1 MLTLSIKLSSLS
13 ELIKTTVAYALVH
26 VAMCDGESSGLCA
39 ISVVVSLLQ
48 IGASGSFYFVGHCKG
63 QVFKPW
69 RRESDRNLIPLH
81 VTFLVTAFLS
91 LR

>member
-39 ISVVVSLLQ
+39 ISVVVSFFKLEPQGHFLLLATAKDKCSNHGGESL
-48 IGASGSFYFVGHCKG
+48 IG
-63 QVFKPW
+63 
-69 RRESDRNLIPLH
+69 
-81 VTFLVTAFLS
+81 T
-91 LR
+91 